1 MIGKTIGKGAYA
13 YVNIAIHKSSK
24 RKMALKIYDKC
35 KLNTIQ
41 RIKGVM
47 NEIKIL
53 SKLNH
58 INIVKLF

>member
-13 YVNIAIHKSSK
+13 YVNIAIHKPSK
-24 RKMALKIYDKC
+24 RKMALKIYDKN

-47 NEIKIL
+47 N
-53 SKLNH
+53 
-58 INIVKLF
+58 